1 MPPSSIVFVIH
12 DQQDTVFAGGV
23 GQWLECIV
31 VSITRM
37 VNSLEVV
44 SMQRLHGFAVLVELK
59 KFQSGSNFGCPLL
72 VLCLLSMMSRM
83 LSSQVVLG
91 NGFSA
96 SS

>member
-1 MPPSSIVFVIH
+1 MASVHGRINYKNCKFIGSCFN
-12 DQQDTVFAGGV
+12 AKAARLRCV
-23 GQWLECIV
+23 GKAKE
-31 VSITRM
+31 VSKQ
-37 VNSLEVV
+37 L
-44 SMQRLHGFAVLVELK
+44 GA
-59 KFQSGSNFGCPLL
+59 SNFGCPLL